1 MKIVKLVFVVILFL
15 LAGVLY
21 WSGSKSPDLSTV
33 RVDPERNN
41 YQAALPEQHRFIE
54 AQTKQ
59 LLDRWANN
67 GATTIAGLLPEK
79 NDDEKRGIAA
89 YLEQIR
95 AGEMPALGEVWINAS
110 NKESPYWVA
119 ECRFKNGKNI
129 NFYYAV
135 AHGRLQLVN
144 IY

>member
-1 MKIVKLVFVVILFL
+1 MKTVKLVLIVILFL

-21 WSGSKSPDLSTV
+21 WSGSKSPDLSAV
-33 RVDPERNN
+33 RANPEKNN
-41 YQAALPEQHRFIE
+41 YQAAPPEQHRFID

-59 LLDRWANN
+59 LLDRWVSN
-67 GATTIAGLLPEK
+67 GATAIAGLLPEK

-89 YLEQIR
+89 YLEQVR
-95 AGEMPALGEVWINAS
+95 DGGTPELGEVWINAS
-110 NKESPYWVA
+110 DEKAPYWVA

-129 NFYYAV
+129 NFYYAA